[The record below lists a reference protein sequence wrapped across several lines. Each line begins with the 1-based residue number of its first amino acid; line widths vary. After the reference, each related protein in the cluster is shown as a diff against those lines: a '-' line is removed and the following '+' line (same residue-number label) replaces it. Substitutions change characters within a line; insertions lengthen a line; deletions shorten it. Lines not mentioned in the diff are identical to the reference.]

1 MLICASEVPHNE
13 AVETDAQGR
22 PRLRRSISL
31 GRRSLL
37 RYAAERG
44 RA

>member
-1 MLICASEVPHNE
+1 VERSKERLEILVNVQANK

-22 PRLRRSISL
+22 PRLGRPEFI

-37 RYAAERG
+37 R
-44 RA
+44 

>member
-1 MLICASEVPHNE
+1 MAEAMNSNK

-22 PRLRRSISL
+22 LRLAALRLL

-37 RYAAERG
+37 R
-44 RA
+44 

>member
-1 MLICASEVPHNE
+1 MTANK

-22 PRLRRSISL
+22 ARLRRSML

-37 RYAAERG
+37 RYAAG
-44 RA
+44 SCL